1 VFFLVLARDQSN
13 VDTKIAELTGYG
25 VPFKIICGSRVTHPA
40 CVHRPPIGKY
50 DAVNC
55 GGAKVP
61 RDVDVV
67 ALNDVDTQIH
77 NLDAALQQ
85 FQREDSSLL
94 FVRVQVKSGPQ
105 HMFYRLLDA
114 LRGKVPIA
122 ASGELMLIKR
132 EVLDEM
138 LPLAPCK
145 AEDSYILFKALE
157 LGHKVSFCT
166 ACYVTTERTA
176 TAQQEEA
183 YKRRT
188 VGGIYQALAKT
199 KPPGMIKLFYTI
211 LPFIS
216 PLLLVLGKKGHYW
229 TKGILAGYI
238 DYLRGDRS
246 AAWQPI
252 LQRTR

>member
-1 VFFLVLARDQSN
+1 MQA
-13 VDTKIAELTGYG
+13 KIEELTRYG
-25 VPFKIICGSRVTHPA
+25 VPFRIICGSKVTHPA
-40 CVHRPPIGKY
+40 CVYRPPIGKY

-55 GGAKVP
+55 GGVEVP
-61 RDVDVV
+61 SDADVV
-67 ALNDVDTQIH
+67 ALNDVDTEIH
-77 NLDAALQQ
+77 NLEAAL
-85 FQREDSSLL
+85 REFKHEEASLL

-105 HMFYRLLDA
+105 NMFYRLLDA
-114 LRGKVPIA
+114 LRGKIPIA

-132 EVLDEM
+132 KVLDEM
-138 LPLAPCK
+138 LPLEPCK
-145 AEDSYILFKALE
+145 AEDSYILFKTLE
-157 LGHKVSFCT
+157 LGHKVAFCKE
-166 ACYVTTERTA
+166 CYVTTKRTE
-176 TAQQEEA
+176 TAQQEEE

-216 PLLLVLGKKGHYW
+216 PLLLVLGKKGYYW

-246 AAWQPI
+246 STWEPI
-252 LQRTR
+252 STNVQ